1 MAKYT
6 LSSDGDYYISPGSGP
21 TEVTRCSVST
31 VMAVSNDDGAT
42 LTYGMEGDSDDFVPY
57 PNGTIAVGDIIAH
70 GMGVKLMVSV
80 SGIISNP
87 VILRVLEH
95 ES

>member
-1 MAKYT
+1 MARYE

-21 TEVTRCSVST
+21 TEVTRSAVST
-31 VMAVSNDDGAT
+31 VMVVDNVDGAT
-42 LTYGMEGDSDDFVPY
+42 LTYGLEGDSSNFVEY

-70 GMGVKLMVSV
+70 GMGVKLMVQV
-80 SGIISNP
+80 SGITSNP
-87 VILRVLEH
+87 VILRVNQH